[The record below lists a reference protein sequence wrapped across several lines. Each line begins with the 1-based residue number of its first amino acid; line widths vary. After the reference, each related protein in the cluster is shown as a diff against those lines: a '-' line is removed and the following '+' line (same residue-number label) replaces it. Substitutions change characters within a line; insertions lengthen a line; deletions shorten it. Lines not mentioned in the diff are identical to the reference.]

1 MLREV
6 EREPWKV
13 LELFIKGPRQICVWE
28 DG

>member
-6 EREPWKV
+6 EREALKV
-13 LELFIKGPRQICVWE
+13 LDLFIEGPSQICVWE